1 MAIDNFRNPI
11 VEEEILQKIEVIE
24 FKESLLQVA
33 ETIEIDEEQEKV
45 ENEVMPLYSDL
56 HEQEQI
62 KALAIS
68 IGIYERENNPRHE
81 TREIVGALQA
91 VQWKIRWEIEA
102 ERKEKQIQLSISRF
116 FG

>member
-1 MAIDNFRNPI
+1 MFISRANIRDAMAIDNFRNPI

-56 HEQEQI
+56 HE
-62 KALAIS
+62 
-68 IGIYERENNPRHE
+68 HE